1 MPGAVT
7 GVGIGVTVT
16 GTVGTSTSTTIT
28 ILIGTTS
35 TGTTLATGLGKGIG
49 PANFQVGAEA
59 IGSTT
64 RRIAAM
70 LPMAIEER
78 PIVSEV
84 GRRDKDAL
92 ARVIVPA
99 ADKA

>member
-1 MPGAVT
+1 LPGAVT

-35 TGTTLATGLGKGIG
+35 TGTTLITDPDKVIVQGRAVADG
-49 PANFQVGAEA
+49 N
-59 IGSTT
+59 TT

-70 LPMAIEER
+70 RPMEIGER
-78 PIVSEV
+78 PIASEV